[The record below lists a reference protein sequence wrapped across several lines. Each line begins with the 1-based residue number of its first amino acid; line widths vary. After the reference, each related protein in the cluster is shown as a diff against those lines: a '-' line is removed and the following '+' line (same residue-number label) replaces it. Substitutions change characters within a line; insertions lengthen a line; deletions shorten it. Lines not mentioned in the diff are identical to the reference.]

1 MMDKNTLRGI
11 LLQKRAEFSREERK
25 KLDHDI
31 VAGIMDT
38 PLFTKTSMI
47 LIYAPLENEINLLP
61 LAHAARKRGLPIAF
75 PRCDKETNTMQFYFL
90 PEGQKLTPGA
100 YGIPEPPED
109 APLCVPD
116 RRAICIVPALSYD
129 LSGNRIGYGKGYY
142 DRYLSTFPGVT
153 VGTAYASMLLKS
165 VPTEPHDLPV
175 DWLFT
180 ERGVYRC
187 KENAPKESAPKQ
199 SHPQQSTPKEI
210 TPQQSAPTSKATV
223 GEKTEH
229 FPKSWKELYE
239 CLINGSA
246 RLGGGK
252 DGSLKPLHAPLLL
265 VLCNFILLLLSRLI
279 DARLLDRNSE
289 FVGIILI
296 QVLIFIIPAILYC
309 KLRGESFAERI
320 RLRAPRLSHIPFL
333 LYLLIVMIA
342 GSLLTSILTGGIHS
356 LEGNF
361 TLYDT
366 FVAHTRTPAE
376 TVFAI
381 LAYAFLPA
389 VGEELTYR
397 SILCSEYEKRGVA
410 VAIAASALLFAMLH
424 FSFAHFLTYLFLGA
438 LLACAMYATRS
449 FLAPILL
456 HICYNVFC
464 LFGQPYLSAFYV
476 NAGSNEIFIFCVV
489 VLFLL
494 FAAFAA
500 GEARKI
506 YHIHAKKNIS
516 SEYTQPLPWRH
527 LPATLLES
535 LLSPVAAVCLVVWLI
550 TSIVNLT

>member
-1 MMDKNTLRGI
+1 MMDKITLRGV

-25 KLDHDI
+25 ELDRDI
-31 VAGIMDT
+31 STGIMNS
-38 PLFTKTSMI
+38 PLFKNASML

-61 LAHAARKRGLPIAF
+61 LAHVARKRGLPIAF

-90 PEGQKLTPGA
+90 SEGQKLIPGA

-109 APLCVPD
+109 APVCVPD
-116 RRAICIVPALSYD
+116 ERALCVVPALSYD

-153 VGTAYASMLLKS
+153 VGAAYALMLLKS

-180 ERGVYRC
+180 ERGAYRC
-187 KENAPKESAPKQ
+187 QENVEKEKAPVPKATAPQKADE
-199 SHPQQSTPKEI
+199 TPK
-210 TPQQSAPTSKATV
+210 
-223 GEKTEH
+223 G
-229 FPKSWKELYE
+229 WKRTYE
-239 CLINGSA
+239 RLMNGSR

-265 VLCNFILLLLSRLI
+265 VLCNFVLLLLSRLI

-320 RLRAPRLSHIPFL
+320 RLRTPRLSHIPFL
-333 LYLLIVMIA
+333 LYLLVVMIA
-342 GSLLTSILTGGIHS
+342 GSLLTSILTGGIRS
-356 LEGNF
+356 LEGSF

-366 FVAHTRTPAE
+366 FVARTGTPAE
-376 TVFAI
+376 TLFAI
-381 LAYAFLPA
+381 LAYALLPA

-397 SILCSEYEKRGVA
+397 SILCSEYEKRGVG
-410 VAIAASALLFAMLH
+410 VAFVASALLFAMLH
-424 FSFAHFLTYLFLGA
+424 FSFAHFLTYLFLGL
-438 LLACAMYATRS
+438 LLAAAMYTTRS
-449 FLAPILL
+449 FLAPLLL

-506 YHIHAKKNIS
+506 YHIYAKKNIS
-516 SEYTQPLPWRH
+516 SNHTTALPIKQ

-535 LLSPVAAVCLVVWLI
+535 MLSPIAAVCLVVWLI

>member
-1 MMDKNTLRGI
+1 MMDKNTLRGV

-25 KLDHDI
+25 GMDRDI
-31 VAGIMDT
+31 AAGIIDS
-38 PLFTKTSMI
+38 PLFKNASML

-61 LAHAARKRGLPIAF
+61 LAHMARKRGMPIAF

-109 APLCVPD
+109 APVCVPD
-116 RRAICIVPALSYD
+116 RNALCVVPALSYD
-129 LSGNRIGYGKGYY
+129 LTGNRIGYGKGYY
-142 DRYLSTFPGVT
+142 DRYLATFPGVKI
-153 VGTAYASMLLKS
+153 GAIYAAMLLKS
-165 VPTEPHDLPV
+165 VPTEAHDLPV

-180 ERGVYRC
+180 ERGAYHC
-187 KENAPKESAPKQ
+187 KENADAEHKPEQKRVLLTDATKGDKPSSKW
-199 SHPQQSTPKEI
+199 QQIYSR
-210 TPQQSAPTSKATV
+210 
-223 GEKTEH
+223 
-229 FPKSWKELYE
+229 LM
-239 CLINGSA
+239 NGST

-252 DGSLKPLHAPLLL
+252 DGTLKPLHAPLLL
-265 VLCNFILLLLSRLI
+265 VLCNFILLLISRLV
-279 DARLLDRNSE
+279 DARLLDRDSE
-289 FVGIILI
+289 YVGVILI

-309 KLRGESFAERI
+309 KLRGERFAERI
-320 RLRAPRLSHIPFL
+320 RLRAPRISHLPFL
-333 LYLLIVMIA
+333 LYMLVVMIA
-342 GSLLTSILTGGIHS
+342 GSLLTSILTDGIRS
-356 LEGNF
+356 LEGSF

-366 FVAHTRTPAE
+366 FVARTGTPAE
-376 TVFAI
+376 TAYAI

-397 SILCSEYEKRGVA
+397 SILCSEYEKRGVG
-410 VAIAASALLFAMLH
+410 VAILASALLFAMLH
-424 FSFAHFLTYLFLGA
+424 FSLAHFLTYLFLGM

-494 FAAFAA
+494 FSAFAT

-516 SEYTQPLPWRH
+516 SDYTQALPWRR
-527 LPATLLES
+527 LPATLLET

-550 TSIVNLT
+550 TSIVNLN

>member
-1 MMDKNTLRGI
+1 MMDKNTLRGV

-25 KLDHDI
+25 GMDRDI
-31 VAGIMDT
+31 AAGIIDS
-38 PLFTKTSMI
+38 PLFKNASML

-61 LAHAARKRGLPIAF
+61 LAHVARKRGMPIAF
-75 PRCDKETNTMQFYFL
+75 PRCDKATNTMGFYIL
-90 PEGQKLTPGA
+90 PEGQKLIPGA

-109 APLCVPD
+109 AQVCVPD
-116 RRAICIVPALSYD
+116 ENALCIVPALSYD

-142 DRYLSTFPGVT
+142 DRYLSTFPGIA
-153 VGTAYASMLLKS
+153 VGATYASMLLKN
-165 VPTEPHDLPV
+165 VPTEAHDLPV

-180 ERGVYRC
+180 ERGAYHCQETR
-187 KENAPKESAPKQ
+187 APKSKLAQSGKVPQKEESTAKGQ
-199 SHPQQSTPKEI
+199 
-210 TPQQSAPTSKATV
+210 TV
-223 GEKTEH
+223 YDR
-229 FPKSWKELYE
+229 LM
-239 CLINGSA
+239 NGSR

-252 DGSLKPLHAPLLL
+252 GGALKPLHAPLIL
-265 VLCNFILLLLSRLI
+265 VLCNFILLLISRLI
-279 DARLLDRNSE
+279 DARLLDRDSE
-289 FVGIILI
+289 YVGVILI

-309 KLRGESFAERI
+309 KLRGERFAERI
-320 RLRAPRLSHIPFL
+320 RLRVPRISHIPFL
-333 LYLLIVMIA
+333 LYLLVVMIA
-342 GSLLTSILTGGIHS
+342 GSLLTSILTGGIRS

-366 FVAHTRTPAE
+366 FVARTGTPTE
-376 TVFAI
+376 TAYAI

-397 SILCSEYEKRGVA
+397 SILCSEYEKRGVG
-410 VAIAASALLFAMLH
+410 VAILASALMFAMLH
-424 FSFAHFLTYLFLGA
+424 FSLAHFLTYLFLGL
-438 LLACAMYATRS
+438 LLACAMYTTRS

-456 HICYNVFC
+456 HVCYNVFC

-516 SEYTQPLPWRH
+516 SDYTQALPWRR
-527 LPATLLES
+527 LPPTLLET
-535 LLSPVAAVCLVVWLI
+535 LLSPVAAVCLVIWLI
-550 TSIVNLT
+550 TSIVNLN

>member
-1 MMDKNTLRGI
+1 MMDKITLRGV

-25 KLDHDI
+25 ELDRDI
-31 VAGIMDT
+31 AAGIIDT
-38 PLFTKTSMI
+38 PLFKNASML

-61 LAHAARKRGLPIAF
+61 LAHVARKRGLPIAF
-75 PRCDKETNTMQFYFL
+75 PRCDKETNTMKFYIL
-90 PEGQKLTPGA
+90 SEGQKLTPGA
-100 YGIPEPPED
+100 YGIPEPPLD
-109 APLCVPD
+109 APVCVPD
-116 RRAICIVPALSYD
+116 ERALCIVPALSYD

-153 VGTAYASMLLKS
+153 LGATYATMLLKN
-165 VPTEPHDLPV
+165 VPTEAHDLPV

-180 ERGVYRC
+180 ERGSYHC
-187 KENAPKESAPKQ
+187 CENVAPIDQPIQEATAPKAKDAPSQ
-199 SHPQQSTPKEI
+199 
-210 TPQQSAPTSKATV
+210 
-223 GEKTEH
+223 G
-229 FPKSWKELYE
+229 WKRIYE
-239 CLINGSA
+239 MLMNGSSK
-246 RLGGGK
+246 LGGGK
-252 DGSLKPLHAPLLL
+252 NGDLKPLHAPLLL
-265 VLCNFILLLLSRLI
+265 VLCNFVLLLLSRLI
-279 DARLLDRNSE
+279 DASLLDRNSE

-309 KLRGESFAERI
+309 KLRGENFAERI
-320 RLRAPRLSHIPFL
+320 RLRVPRISHIPFL
-333 LYLLIVMIA
+333 LYLLVVMIA
-342 GSLLTSILTGGIHS
+342 GGLLTSILTDGIRS

-366 FVAHTRTPAE
+366 FVARTGTPTE

-397 SILCSEYEKRGVA
+397 SILCSEYEKRGVG
-410 VAIAASALLFAMLH
+410 VAIVASALTFAMLH
-424 FSFAHFLTYLFLGA
+424 FSFAHFLTYFFLGL
-438 LLACAMYATRS
+438 LLAAAMYTTRS

-456 HICYNVFC
+456 HIFYNIFC

-476 NAGSNEIFIFCVV
+476 NAGSNEIFIFCLV

-516 SEYTQPLPWRH
+516 SNYTTVLPLRE
-527 LPATLLES
+527 LPATLLET
-535 LLSPVAAVCLVVWLI
+535 LLSPVAASCLIIWLI
-550 TSIVNLT
+550 ASVVNLT

>member
-1 MMDKNTLRGI
+1 MMDKITLRGI

-25 KLDHDI
+25 AFDRDI
-31 VAGIMDT
+31 VDGLINF
-38 PLFTKTSMI
+38 PLFKNASML
-47 LIYAPLENEINLLP
+47 LIYAPLESEINLLP

-75 PRCDKETNTMQFYFL
+75 PRCDKETNTMQFYIL
-90 PEGQKLTPGA
+90 PEGQRLSPGA

-109 APLCVPD
+109 APLCIPD
-116 RRAICIVPALSYD
+116 KHALCIGPALSYD
-129 LSGNRIGYGKGYY
+129 LVGNRIGYGKGYY
-142 DRYLSTFPGVT
+142 DRYLATFPGVT

-180 ERGVYRC
+180 ERGAYHCQENVK
-187 KENAPKESAPKQ
+187 KENTPIISKAN
-199 SHPQQSTPKEI
+199 TPKE
-210 TPQQSAPTSKATV
+210 KD
-223 GEKTEH
+223 EL
-229 FPKSWKELYE
+229 PKGWGRIYE
-239 CLINGSA
+239 RLMNGSA

-252 DGSLKPLHAPLLL
+252 DGTLKPLHAPLLL
-265 VLCNFILLLLSRLI
+265 VLCNFVLLLLSRLI

-309 KLRGESFAERI
+309 KLRGENFAERI
-320 RLRAPRLSHIPFL
+320 RLRVPRLSHIPFL
-333 LYLLIVMIA
+333 LYLLVVMIA
-342 GSLLTSILTGGIHS
+342 GSLLTSILTGGISS
-356 LEGNF
+356 LEGSF

-366 FVAHTRTPAE
+366 FVARTGTPTE
-376 TVFAI
+376 TLFAI
-381 LAYAFLPA
+381 LAYALLPA

-397 SILCSEYEKRGVA
+397 SILCSEYEKRGVG
-410 VAIAASALLFAMLH
+410 VALVASALLFAMLH
-424 FSFAHFLTYLFLGA
+424 FSFAHFLTYFLLGL
-438 LLACAMYATRS
+438 LLAAAMYTTRS

-456 HICYNVFC
+456 HICYNIFC

-506 YHIHAKKNIS
+506 YHVHAKKNIS
-516 SEYTQPLPWRH
+516 SDYTTPLPWRR
-527 LPATLLES
+527 LPVTLLES
-535 LLSPVAAVCLVVWLI
+535 LLSPVAAVCFAVWLI
-550 TSIVNLT
+550 TTIVNLT

>member
-1 MMDKNTLRGI
+1 MMDKITLRGV

-25 KLDHDI
+25 EMDRHI
-31 VAGIMDT
+31 AAGLIDS
-38 PLFTKTSMI
+38 PLFKNASML

-61 LAHAARKRGLPIAF
+61 VAHMARKQGIPVAF
-75 PRCDKETNTMQFYFL
+75 PRCDKEANTMQFYIL

-109 APLCVPD
+109 APLCHPD
-116 RRAICIVPALSYD
+116 KHALCIVPALSYD
-129 LSGNRIGYGKGYY
+129 LEGNRIGYGKGYY
-142 DRYLSTFPGVT
+142 DRYLATFPGVT
-153 VGTAYASMLLKS
+153 VGAAYASMLLKS
-165 VPTEPHDLPV
+165 VPTEAHDLPV

-180 ERGVYRC
+180 ERGVYHC
-187 KENAPKESAPKQ
+187 TQTVQIESKTAMKEEAPK
-199 SHPQQSTPKEI
+199 KEE
-210 TPQQSAPTSKATV
+210 PTSK
-223 GEKTEH
+223 
-229 FPKSWKELYE
+229 WKRIYE
-239 CLINGSA
+239 RLMNGSA

-252 DGSLKPLHAPLLL
+252 DGALKPLHAPLLL
-265 VLCNFILLLLSRLI
+265 VLCNFLLLLLSRLV
-279 DARLLDRNSE
+279 DARLLDRDSE
-289 FVGIILI
+289 YVGIILI

-320 RLRAPRLSHIPFL
+320 RLRPPRLSHIPFL
-333 LYLLIVMIA
+333 LYMLVVMIA

-356 LEGNF
+356 LEGSF

-366 FVAHTRTPAE
+366 FVARTGTPAE
-376 TVFAI
+376 TAYAI
-381 LAYAFLPA
+381 LAYALLPA

-397 SILCSEYEKRGVA
+397 SILCSEYEKRGVG
-410 VAIAASALLFAMLH
+410 VAILASALTFAMLH
-424 FSFAHFLTYLFLGA
+424 FSFAHFLTYFFLGV

-494 FAAFAA
+494 FAAFTA

-516 SEYTQPLPWRH
+516 SDYTTALPLRR

-550 TSIVNLT
+550 TSIVNLN

>member
-1 MMDKNTLRGI
+1 MMDKNTLRGV

-25 KLDHDI
+25 GMDHDI
-31 VAGIMDT
+31 AAGIIDS
-38 PLFTKTSMI
+38 PLFKNASML

-61 LAHAARKRGLPIAF
+61 LAHVARKRGLSIAF
-75 PRCDKETNTMQFYFL
+75 PRCDKETNTMQFYIL

-109 APLCVPD
+109 AEVCIPD
-116 RRAICIVPALSYD
+116 ERSLCIVPALSYD
-129 LSGNRIGYGKGYY
+129 LAGNRIGYGKGYY
-142 DRYLSTFPGVT
+142 DRYLATFPGVKIGAT
-153 VGTAYASMLLKS
+153 YAPMLLKR
-165 VPTEPHDLPV
+165 VPTEAHDLPV

-180 ERGVYRC
+180 ERGAYHC
-187 KENAPKESAPKQ
+187 QENAETKQKPEQKRTPQTDAPK
-199 SHPQQSTPKEI
+199 TD
-210 TPQQSAPTSKATV
+210 APTSKW
-223 GEKTEH
+223 H
-229 FPKSWKELYE
+229 QIYNRFM
-239 CLINGSA
+239 NGSR

-252 DGSLKPLHAPLLL
+252 DGELKPLHAPLLL
-265 VLCNFILLLLSRLI
+265 VLCNFILLLVSRLI
-279 DARLLDRNSE
+279 DARLLDRDSE
-289 FVGIILI
+289 YVGIILM

-320 RLRAPRLSHIPFL
+320 RLRAPRISHLPFL
-333 LYLLIVMIA
+333 LYMLVVMIA
-342 GSLLTSILTGGIHS
+342 GSLLTSILTDGIRS

-361 TLYDT
+361 KLYDT
-366 FVAHTRTPAE
+366 FVARTGTPAE
-376 TVFAI
+376 TAYAI

-389 VGEELTYR
+389 VCEELTYR
-397 SILCSEYEKRGVA
+397 SILCSEYEKRGVG

-424 FSFAHFLTYLFLGA
+424 FSLAHFLTYLFLGM

-494 FAAFAA
+494 FSAFAA

-506 YHIHAKKNIS
+506 YHIHAKKNVS
-516 SEYTQPLPWRH
+516 SDYTQALPWRR
-527 LPATLLES
+527 LPATLLET

-550 TSIVNLT
+550 TSIVNLN

>member
-1 MMDKNTLRGI
+1 MMDKVTLRGI
-11 LLQKRAEFSREERK
+11 LLQKRAEFSREQRK
-25 KLDHDI
+25 EMDRDI
-31 VAGIMDT
+31 AVGLMNS
-38 PLFTKTSMI
+38 PLFKKASML

-61 LAHAARKRGLPIAF
+61 LAHVARKRGIPVAF
-75 PRCDKETNTMQFYFL
+75 PRCDRETNSMQFHFL
-90 PEGQKLTPGA
+90 PEGQKLLPGA
-100 YGIPEPPED
+100 YGIPEPPVD
-109 APLCVPD
+109 APLCIPD
-116 RRAICIVPALSYD
+116 KHALCIVPALSYD
-129 LSGNRIGYGKGYY
+129 LAGNRIGYGKGYY

-153 VGTAYASMLLKS
+153 VGAAYAKMLLKN
-165 VPTEPHDLPV
+165 VPIEAHDLPV

-187 KENAPKESAPKQ
+187 YEKEPAENKPLVKE
-199 SHPQQSTPKEI
+199 E
-210 TPQQSAPTSKATV
+210 APTDNQPASK
-223 GEKTEH
+223 
-229 FPKSWKELYE
+229 WQQIYDRLM
-239 CLINGSA
+239 NGSV

-252 DGSLKPLHAPLLL
+252 NGTLKPLHAPLLL
-265 VLCNFILLLLSRLI
+265 VLCNFILLLFSRI
-279 DARLLDRNSE
+279 VDANLLDRNSE
-289 FVGIILI
+289 YWGLILI
-296 QVLIFIIPAILYC
+296 QVFVFIVPSIVYCILQ
-309 KLRGESFAERI
+309 KKDFAKQL
-320 RLRAPRLSHIPFL
+320 RLRLPRIPHIPFL
-333 LYLLIVMIA
+333 LYLLVVMIT
-342 GSLLTSILTGGIHS
+342 GSLLTSILTGGIRS

-366 FVAHTRTPAE
+366 FIARAGTPAE

-381 LAYAFLPA
+381 LAYALLPA

-397 SILCSEYEKRGVA
+397 SILCAEYEKRGIG

-424 FSFAHFLTYLFLGA
+424 FSFAHFLTYLCLGA

-456 HICYNVFC
+456 HVCYNVFC

-494 FAAFAA
+494 FAAFTA

-506 YHIHAKKNIS
+506 YHIYARKNVS
-516 SEYTQPLPWRH
+516 SNYTAVLSWRR
-527 LPATLLES
+527 LPATLLET
-535 LLSPVAAVCLVVWLI
+535 LFSPVAAVCLVIWLI

>member
-1 MMDKNTLRGI
+1 MMDKVTLRGV
-11 LLQKRAEFSREERK
+11 LLQKRAEFSREQRK
-25 KLDHDI
+25 EMDHAI
-31 VAGIMDT
+31 AAGLIDS
-38 PLFTKTSMI
+38 PLFKNASML

-61 LAHAARKRGLPIAF
+61 LAHVARKKGLPVAF
-75 PRCDKETNTMQFYFL
+75 PRCDKETGTMQFYTL
-90 PEGQKLTPGA
+90 PIGQKLSPGA

-109 APLCVPD
+109 APLCYPD
-116 RRAICIVPALSYD
+116 KRALCIVPALSYD

-142 DRYLSTFPGVT
+142 DRYLATFPGVA
-153 VGTAYASMLLKS
+153 VGVAYATMLLKN

-180 ERGVYRC
+180 ERGAYHC
-187 KENAPKESAPKQ
+187 SEPEIAQSKPMAKKETTEKKKIPENE
-199 SHPQQSTPKEI
+199 TP
-210 TPQQSAPTSKATV
+210 SKGWRRV
-223 GEKTEH
+223 CE
-229 FPKSWKELYE
+229 FLM
-239 CLINGSA
+239 NGSA

-252 DGSLKPLHAPLLL
+252 NGALKPLHAPLIL
-265 VLCNFILLLLSRLI
+265 VLCNFMLLLLSRLI
-279 DARLLDRNSE
+279 DARLLDRDSE
-289 FVGIILI
+289 FVGIILM

-309 KLRGESFAERI
+309 KLRGENFAERI
-320 RLRAPRLSHIPFL
+320 RLRTPRLSHIPFL
-333 LYLLIVMIA
+333 LYLLVVMIA
-342 GSLLTSILTGGIHS
+342 GSLLTSILTGGIRS

-366 FVAHTRTPAE
+366 FVARTGTPAE
-376 TVFAI
+376 MAYAI

-389 VGEELTYR
+389 IGEELTYR
-397 SILCSEYEKRGVA
+397 SILCSEYEKRGVG
-410 VAIAASALLFAMLH
+410 VSIAASALLFAMLH
-424 FSFAHFLTYLFLGA
+424 FSFAHFLTYFFLGI
-438 LLACAMYATRS
+438 LLAGAMYTTRS

-456 HICYNVFC
+456 HICYNIFC

-476 NAGSNEIFIFCVV
+476 HAGSNEIFIFCVV

-516 SEYTQPLPWRH
+516 SSYTTALPLKR

-535 LLSPVAAVCLVVWLI
+535 LLSPVALVCLAVWLI
-550 TSIVNLT
+550 TTIAHLT

>member
-1 MMDKNTLRGI
+1 MMDKNTLRGV
-11 LLQKRAEFSREERK
+11 LFQKRAEFSREERK
-25 KLDHDI
+25 GMDRDI
-31 VAGIMDT
+31 AAGIIDS
-38 PLFTKTSMI
+38 PLFKNASML

-61 LAHAARKRGLPIAF
+61 LAHVARKRGLSIAF
-75 PRCDKETNTMQFYFL
+75 PRCDKETNTMQFYIL
-90 PEGQKLTPGA
+90 PEGQKLSPGA

-109 APLCVPD
+109 APVCQPD
-116 RRAICIVPALSYD
+116 ERALCIVPALSYD

-142 DRYLSTFPGVT
+142 DRYLATFPGVKIGAT
-153 VGTAYASMLLKS
+153 YAAILLKN
-165 VPTEPHDLPV
+165 VPTEAHDLPV
-175 DWLFT
+175 DWIFT
-180 ERGVYRC
+180 ERGAYHCRESAET
-187 KENAPKESAPKQ
+187 KQKSEQRRTPQANAPKTDE
-199 SHPQQSTPKEI
+199 
-210 TPQQSAPTSKATV
+210 PTSKWQQIYNR
-223 GEKTEH
+223 
-229 FPKSWKELYE
+229 FM
-239 CLINGSA
+239 NGSR

-252 DGSLKPLHAPLLL
+252 DGELKPLHAPLLL
-265 VLCNFILLLLSRLI
+265 VLCNFILLLVSRLI
-279 DARLLDRNSE
+279 DARLLDRDRE
-289 FVGIILI
+289 YVGIILI

-309 KLRGESFAERI
+309 KLRGENFSERI
-320 RLRAPRLSHIPFL
+320 RLRAPRISHLPFL
-333 LYLLIVMIA
+333 LYMLVVMIA
-342 GSLLTSILTGGIHS
+342 GSLLTSILTGGIRS

-366 FVAHTRTPAE
+366 FVARTGTPAE
-376 TVFAI
+376 TAYAV
-381 LAYAFLPA
+381 LAYALLPA

-397 SILCSEYEKRGVA
+397 SILCSEYEKRGVG

-424 FSFAHFLTYLFLGA
+424 FSLAHFLTYLFLGM
-438 LLACAMYATRS
+438 LLACTMYATRS

-494 FAAFAA
+494 FSAFAA

-516 SEYTQPLPWRH
+516 SDYTQVLPWRR
-527 LPATLLES
+527 LPATLIET

-550 TSIVNLT
+550 TSIVNLN

>member
-1 MMDKNTLRGI
+1 MMDKITLRGV

-25 KLDHDI
+25 GMDRDI
-31 VAGIMDT
+31 AAGLIDS
-38 PLFTKTSMI
+38 PLFKNASML

-61 LAHAARKRGLPIAF
+61 LAHVARKRGIPVAF
-75 PRCDKETNTMQFYFL
+75 PRCDKETNTMQFYIL

-116 RRAICIVPALSYD
+116 ERAICIVPALSYD

-142 DRYLSTFPGVT
+142 DRYLATFPGVT
-153 VGTAYASMLLKS
+153 VGATYASMLLKS
-165 VPTEPHDLPV
+165 VPTEAHDLPV

-180 ERGVYRC
+180 ERGAYHCQEIATTENRPMAK
-187 KENAPKESAPKQ
+187 KEEPQKGEDPAKGWKQ
-199 SHPQQSTPKEI
+199 I
-210 TPQQSAPTSKATV
+210 YDR
-223 GEKTEH
+223 
-229 FPKSWKELYE
+229 LM
-239 CLINGSA
+239 NGSR

-252 DGSLKPLHAPLLL
+252 EGDLKPLHAPLLL
-265 VLCNFILLLLSRLI
+265 VLCNFLLLLLSRLI
-279 DARLLDRNSE
+279 DARLLDRDSE

-320 RLRAPRLSHIPFL
+320 RLRPPRLSHIPFL
-333 LYLLIVMIA
+333 LYMLVVMIA
-342 GSLLTSILTGGIHS
+342 GSLLTSILTGGIRS

-361 TLYDT
+361 TLYNA
-366 FVAHTRTPAE
+366 FVARTGTPAE
-376 TVFAI
+376 AAYAI

-397 SILCSEYEKRGVA
+397 SILCSEYEGRGVG
-410 VAIAASALLFAMLH
+410 VSIAASALFFAMLH
-424 FSFAHFLTYLFLGA
+424 FSFAHFLTYLLLGV
-438 LLACAMYATRS
+438 LLACAMYTTRS
-449 FLAPILL
+449 FLAPVLL
-456 HICYNVFC
+456 HVCYNVFC

-506 YHIHAKKNIS
+506 YHIYAKKNIS
-516 SEYTQPLPWRH
+516 SNYTTVLSWQR

-535 LLSPVAAVCLVVWLI
+535 LFSPVAAVCLIVWLI
-550 TSIVNLT
+550 TSIVNLN

>member
-1 MMDKNTLRGI
+1 MMDKMTLRGV
-11 LLQKRAEFSREERK
+11 LLQKRAEFSREERREM
-25 KLDHDI
+25 DRDI
-31 VAGIMDT
+31 AAGMIDS
-38 PLFTKTSMI
+38 PLFKNASML

-61 LAHAARKRGLPIAF
+61 LAHVARKRGIPVAF
-75 PRCDKETNTMQFYFL
+75 PRCDKETNTMQFYIL

-109 APLCVPD
+109 TPVCVPD
-116 RRAICIVPALSYD
+116 KRALCVVPALSYD

-142 DRYLSTFPGVT
+142 DRYLATFPGVT
-153 VGTAYASMLLKS
+153 VGATYAAMLLKS
-165 VPTEPHDLPV
+165 VPTEAHDLPV

-180 ERGVYRC
+180 ERGAFHCQEIAAAENTPVVK
-187 KENAPKESAPKQ
+187 KEEPAKKD
-199 SHPQQSTPKEI
+199 K
-210 TPQQSAPTSKATV
+210 PTSKWQQIYDRV
-223 GEKTEH
+223 M
-229 FPKSWKELYE
+229 
-239 CLINGSA
+239 NGA
-246 RLGGGK
+246 NRLGGGK
-252 DGSLKPLHAPLLL
+252 EGNLKPLHAPLLL
-265 VLCNFILLLLSRLI
+265 VLCNFILLLVSRLVN
-279 DARLLDRNSE
+279 AQLLDRDNE
-289 FVGIILI
+289 FVGIILM

-320 RLRAPRLSHIPFL
+320 RLRPPRLSHIPFL
-333 LYLLIVMIA
+333 LCLLVVMIS
-342 GSLLTSILTGGIHS
+342 GSLLTSILTGGIRS

-361 TLYDT
+361 TLYNA
-366 FVAHTRTPAE
+366 FVARTGTPAE
-376 TVFAI
+376 AAYAI
-381 LAYAFLPA
+381 LAYALLPA

-397 SILCSEYEKRGVA
+397 SILCSEYEGRGVG
-410 VAIAASALLFAMLH
+410 VSIAASALWFSMLH
-424 FSFAHFLTYLFLGA
+424 FSLEHFLTYLFLGV
-438 LLACAMYATRS
+438 LLACAMYTTRS

-506 YHIHAKKNIS
+506 YHIHAKKNVPS
-516 SEYTQPLPWRH
+516 NYTQALPWRR
-527 LPATLLES
+527 LPATLLET

-550 TSIVNLT
+550 TSIVNLN

>member
-1 MMDKNTLRGI
+1 MMDKITLRGV

-25 KLDHDI
+25 ELDRNI
-31 VAGIMDT
+31 AAGIMDS
-38 PLFTKTSMI
+38 PLFKNASML

-61 LAHAARKRGLPIAF
+61 LAHVARKRGLPIAF
-75 PRCDKETNTMQFYFL
+75 PRCDKETNTMQFYIL
-90 PEGQKLTPGA
+90 PEGQKLSPGA

-116 RRAICIVPALSYD
+116 KRALCVVPALSYD
-129 LSGNRIGYGKGYY
+129 LAGNRIGYGKGYY

-153 VGTAYASMLLKS
+153 VGATYAPMLLKG

-180 ERGVYRC
+180 ERGSYHC
-187 KENAPKESAPKQ
+187 QDNTPKENASKENAPVPKDKAPEK
-199 SHPQQSTPKEI
+199 SDE
-210 TPQQSAPTSKATV
+210 PTK
-223 GEKTEH
+223 G
-229 FPKSWKELYE
+229 WKRTYE
-239 CLINGSA
+239 RLMNGSR

-309 KLRGESFAERI
+309 KLRGENFAERI
-320 RLRAPRLSHIPFL
+320 RLRAPRLSHVPFL
-333 LYLLIVMIA
+333 LYLLVVMIA
-342 GSLLTSILTGGIHS
+342 GSLLTSILTGGIRS
-356 LEGNF
+356 LEGSF

-366 FVAHTRTPAE
+366 FVARTGTPAE
-376 TVFAI
+376 TLFAI

-397 SILCSEYEKRGVA
+397 SILCSEYEKRGVG
-410 VAIAASALLFAMLH
+410 VSIVASALLFAMLH
-424 FSFAHFLTYLFLGA
+424 FSFAHFLTYFFLGL
-438 LLACAMYATRS
+438 LLAAAMYTTRS

-456 HICYNVFC
+456 HVCYNIFC

-506 YHIHAKKNIS
+506 YHIHAKKNVS
-516 SEYTQPLPWRH
+516 SNYTTALPWKQ

-535 LLSPVAAVCLVVWLI
+535 LLSPVAAVCFTVWLI
-550 TSIVNLT
+550 TTIVNLS

>member
-1 MMDKNTLRGI
+1 MMDKITLRGI
-11 LLQKRAEFSREERK
+11 LLQKRAEISREQK
-25 KLDHDI
+25 KTMDRDI
-31 VAGIMDT
+31 AAGIGDS
-38 PLFTKTSMI
+38 PLFKNTSML

-61 LAHAARKRGLPIAF
+61 LALVARKRGIPVAF
-75 PRCDKETNTMQFYFL
+75 PRCDKESGTMQFYTL
-90 PEGQKLTPGA
+90 PEGQKLSPGA

-109 APLCVPD
+109 APLCIPD
-116 RRAICIVPALSYD
+116 RRALCIVPALSYD
-129 LSGNRIGYGKGYY
+129 LDGNRIGYGKGYY
-142 DRYLSTFPGVT
+142 DRYLATFPGVK
-153 VGTAYASMLLKS
+153 VGVAYASLLLKS

-187 KENAPKESAPKQ
+187 KKPVHPEDKPVVRSMAPQAKTP
-199 SHPQQSTPKEI
+199 PQKNETI
-210 TPQQSAPTSKATV
+210 SK
-223 GEKTEH
+223 GRQIYDRLM
-229 FPKSWKELYE
+229 S
-239 CLINGSA
+239 GSR

-252 DGSLKPLHAPLLL
+252 DGASKPLHAPLLL
-265 VLCNFILLLLSRLI
+265 VLANFVLLLLSRLV
-279 DARLLDRNSE
+279 DARLLDRDSE
-289 FVGIILI
+289 YVGVILI

-333 LYLLIVMIA
+333 LYLLVVMIA
-342 GSLLTSILTGGIHS
+342 GSLLTSIITGGIRS
-356 LEGNF
+356 LDGSF

-366 FVAHTRTPAE
+366 FVARTGAPAE
-376 TVFAI
+376 TAYAI

-389 VGEELTYR
+389 VCEELTYR
-397 SILCSEYEKRGVA
+397 SILCSEYEKRGA
-410 VAIAASALLFAMLH
+410 GVAIVASALLFAMLH
-424 FSFAHFLTYLFLGA
+424 FSFAHFLTYLVLGA
-438 LLACAMYATRS
+438 LLAAAMYTTRS

-464 LFGQPYLSAFYV
+464 LFGQPYLSAFYI

-506 YHIHAKKNIS
+506 YHVHAKKNIS
-516 SEYTQPLPWRH
+516 SGYTTPLPLRR
-527 LPATLLES
+527 LPAALLES
-535 LLSPVAAVCLVVWLI
+535 LLSPVFLICLAVWLI
-550 TSIVNLT
+550 TSVVNLN

>member
-1 MMDKNTLRGI
+1 MMDKMTLRGI

-31 VAGIMDT
+31 AEGLIDS
-38 PLFTKTSMI
+38 PLFKNASML

-61 LAHAARKRGLPIAF
+61 LAHVARKRGIPVAF
-75 PRCDKETNTMQFYFL
+75 PRCNKETSTMQFYIL

-109 APLCVPD
+109 APLCLPD
-116 RRAICIVPALSYD
+116 KRALCILPALSYD
-129 LSGNRIGYGKGYY
+129 LAGNRIGYGKGYY

-153 VGTAYASMLLKS
+153 AGATYASMLLKS

-180 ERGVYRC
+180 ERGAYHC
-187 KENAPKESAPKQ
+187 QENTKQEKAPISQTIAPQKANESPKGW
-199 SHPQQSTPKEI
+199 K
-210 TPQQSAPTSKATV
+210 KA
-223 GEKTEH
+223 
-229 FPKSWKELYE
+229 YE
-239 CLINGSA
+239 CLMNGS
-246 RLGGGK
+246 RHFGGGK
-252 DGSLKPLHAPLLL
+252 DGSLKPLHAPLFL

-309 KLRGESFAERI
+309 KLRGENFAERI
-320 RLRAPRLSHIPFL
+320 RLRTPRLSHIPFL
-333 LYLLIVMIA
+333 LYLLVVMIS
-342 GSLLTSILTGGIHS
+342 GSLLTSILTGGIRS
-356 LEGNF
+356 LEGSF

-366 FVAHTRTPAE
+366 FVARTGTPSE
-376 TVFAI
+376 TLFAI
-381 LAYAFLPA
+381 LAYALLPA

-397 SILCSEYEKRGVA
+397 SILCSEYEKRGVG
-410 VAIAASALLFAMLH
+410 VSIIASSLLFAMLH
-424 FSFAHFLTYLFLGA
+424 FSFAHFLTYFVLGL
-438 LLACAMYATRS
+438 LLAAAMYTTRS

-456 HICYNVFC
+456 HICYNIFC

-506 YHIHAKKNIS
+506 YHVHAKKNIS
-516 SEYTQPLPWRH
+516 SDYTTPLPWRR
-527 LPATLLES
+527 LPVTLLES
-535 LLSPVAAVCLVVWLI
+535 LLSPVAAVCFAVWLI
-550 TSIVNLT
+550 TTIVNLT

>member
-1 MMDKNTLRGI
+1 MMDKITLRGV
-11 LLQKRAEFSREERK
+11 LLQKRAEFSREQRK
-25 KLDHDI
+25 EMDRDI
-31 VAGIMDT
+31 AAGVIDS
-38 PLFTKTSMI
+38 PLFKNASML

-61 LAHAARKRGLPIAF
+61 LAHVARKRGIPVAF
-75 PRCDKETNTMQFYFL
+75 PRCDKETNTMQFYIL
-90 PEGQKLTPGA
+90 PEGQKLSPGA

-109 APLCVPD
+109 APVCRPD
-116 RRAICIVPALSYD
+116 KRALCIVPALSYD
-129 LSGNRIGYGKGYY
+129 LDGNRIGYGKGYY
-142 DRYLSTFPGVT
+142 DRYLSTFPGVA
-153 VGTAYASMLLKS
+153 VGIAYASMLLKS
-165 VPTEPHDLPV
+165 VPTEAHDLPV

-180 ERGVYRC
+180 ERGSYRC
-187 KENAPKESAPKQ
+187 SEPKTAPVNRTE
-199 SHPQQSTPKEI
+199 PQTVREEEI
-210 TPQQSAPTSKATV
+210 PSK
-223 GEKTEH
+223 G
-229 FPKSWKELYE
+229 WKRVFEYLT
-239 CLINGSA
+239 NGSA

-252 DGSLKPLHAPLLL
+252 NGTLKPLHAPLVL

-279 DARLLDRNSE
+279 DARLLDRDNE

-309 KLRGESFAERI
+309 KLRGENFAEKI
-320 RLRAPRLSHIPFL
+320 RLRTPRISHILFL

-342 GSLLTSILTGGIHS
+342 GSLLTSILTGGIRS

-366 FVAHTRTPAE
+366 FVARTGTPAE
-376 TVFAI
+376 MAYAI

-397 SILCSEYEKRGVA
+397 SILCSEYEKRGVG
-410 VAIAASALLFAMLH
+410 VSIAASALLFAMLH
-424 FSFAHFLTYLFLGA
+424 FSFAHFLTYFFLGI
-438 LLACAMYATRS
+438 LLAGAMYTTRS

-456 HICYNVFC
+456 HICYNIFC

-476 NAGSNEIFIFCVV
+476 HAGSNEIFIFCVV

-494 FAAFAA
+494 FAAFSA

-506 YHIHAKKNIS
+506 YHVHAKKNIS
-516 SEYTQPLPWRH
+516 SNYTTALPLKR

-535 LLSPVAAVCLVVWLI
+535 LLSPVAIVCLAVWLI
-550 TSIVNLT
+550 TTIVHLK

>member
-1 MMDKNTLRGI
+1 MMDKITLRGV
-11 LLQKRAEFSREERK
+11 LLQKRAEFSREERREM
-25 KLDHDI
+25 DRDI
-31 VAGIMDT
+31 AAGMIGS
-38 PLFTKTSMI
+38 PFFKNASML
-47 LIYAPLENEINLLP
+47 LIYAPLETEINLLP
-61 LAHAARKRGLPIAF
+61 VAHIARKHGIPVAF

-109 APLCVPD
+109 APLCHPD
-116 RRAICIVPALSYD
+116 EHALCIVPALSYD
-129 LSGNRIGYGKGYY
+129 ISGNRIGYGKGYY
-142 DRYLSTFPGVT
+142 DRYLATFPGVT
-153 VGTAYASMLLKS
+153 VGATYASMLLKN
-165 VPTEPHDLPV
+165 VPTEAHDLPV
-175 DWLFT
+175 NWLFT
-180 ERGVYRC
+180 ERGAYNC
-187 KENAPKESAPKQ
+187 AETKMIENKPSQKETPKSKKESTKGFSQ
-199 SHPQQSTPKEI
+199 LCEQ
-210 TPQQSAPTSKATV
+210 
-223 GEKTEH
+223 
-229 FPKSWKELYE
+229 LM
-239 CLINGSA
+239 NGSR

-252 DGSLKPLHAPLLL
+252 DGALKPLHAPLLL
-265 VLCNFILLLLSRLI
+265 VLCNFVFLLFSRLI
-279 DARLLDRNSE
+279 DARLLDRDSE
-289 FVGIILI
+289 YVGIILM

-309 KLRGESFAERI
+309 KLRGESFVERI
-320 RLRAPRLSHIPFL
+320 RLHPLRLSHIPFL
-333 LYLLIVMIA
+333 LCLLVVMIS
-342 GSLLTSILTGGIHS
+342 GSLLTSILTGGIRS

-366 FVAHTRTPAE
+366 FVARTGTPAE
-376 TVFAI
+376 TVYAI

-397 SILCSEYEKRGVA
+397 SILCSEYEKRGVG

-424 FSFAHFLTYLFLGA
+424 FSFAHFLTYLVLGI
-438 LLACAMYATRS
+438 LLACAMYTTRS

-506 YHIHAKKNIS
+506 YHVHAKKNVS
-516 SEYTQPLPWRH
+516 SDYTQALPWRR

-535 LLSPVAAVCLVVWLI
+535 LLSPVAALCLVIWLI
-550 TSIVNLT
+550 TSIANLT